1 MTTPTEFVLWLNGA
15 TGVVGDS
22 PTLRAEA
29 CVSEKSDDAAGAMAM
44 AVNYAKV
51 AK

>member
-1 MTTPTEFVLWLNGA
+1 MGLYDPALAPKAVLGA
-15 TGVVGDS
+15 
-22 PTLRAEA
+22 LRAEA

-44 AVNYAKV
+44 AANYAKE